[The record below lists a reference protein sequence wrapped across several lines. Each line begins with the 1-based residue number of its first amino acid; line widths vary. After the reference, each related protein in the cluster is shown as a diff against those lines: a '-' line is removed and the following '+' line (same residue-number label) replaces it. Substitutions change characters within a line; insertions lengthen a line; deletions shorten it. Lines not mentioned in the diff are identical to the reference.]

1 MTLNETNLNQFEIIR
16 RPQNVNMQELL
27 NVEDSSELLNI
38 LYDNYATA
46 LSFKIIGMDEQ
57 KLYMFSDLEI
67 EAIMVEA
74 KARLINYMCRFGEIK
89 IEVSN
94 HDQEL
99 LVMVHFPLPIPIYKL
114 RNLVQFA
121 ERATKK
127 IQDNTNL
134 MIERLYITDSSAD
147 SYNLDIYR
155 EYIFPTNFVLDILGV
170 EQSFLPVANIASNN
184 IVTFLL
190 NNNSEA
196 LDRAVNKLLGEQY
209 KLAVSSNI
217 QSDIRN
223 SEFNSE
229 FEFSKF
235 DVLVRKNSSD
245 TESAIVSILAQSF
258 GVLHSRTVGDVLC
271 ITCDYLGTSYFAE
284 TIADF
289 EDALSSLKCEFKRLP
304 PQLNI
309 IKIQIY
315 MEACLYPGPP
325 FAWLL

>member
-1 MTLNETNLNQFEIIR
+1 MTLNETNPNQFEIIR

-27 NVEDSSELLNI
+27 NVEDSSDLLNI

-67 EAIMVEA
+67 EAIKAEA
-74 KARLINYMCRFGEIK
+74 KVRLTHYMCKSGEIK

-94 HDQEL
+94 HVKGI
-99 LVMVHFPLPIPIYKL
+99 LVLVHFPLPIPINKL
-114 RNLVQFA
+114 KNLVQFA

-134 MIERLYITDSSAD
+134 MINGLYLTNSCNDSIGLELFD
-147 SYNLDIYR
+147 KYV
-155 EYIFPTNFVLDILGV
+155 FPTNFVLDILGV
-170 EQSFLPVANIASNN
+170 EQSFLPVANIAANN

-190 NNNSEA
+190 NDNVQA
-196 LDRAVNKLLGEQY
+196 LNRAVNRMLGEQHE
-209 KLAVSSNI
+209 LVVSSNI

-235 DVLVRKNSSD
+235 DVLVRKDDSD
-245 TESAIVSILAQSF
+245 TESAIISKLAQSF
-258 GVLHSRTVGDVLC
+258 GVLHSRTVGDVLY
-271 ITCDYLGTSYFAE
+271 ITCDYLGTSYFTE

-289 EDALSSLKCEFKRLP
+289 EDALSSLRCEFKSLP
-304 PQLNI
+304 PELNI
-309 IKIQIY
+309 IKIQVH

-325 FAWLL
+325 FAWLI